1 MVNNKNTAPVNTA
14 THKPGTT
21 TVLSASVITLVKG
34 AKNPSSK
41 TSDRARRF
49 ALMQTGQTVGQWYAA
64 CRNSPSI
71 TGKAHSKLVKR
82 AVAKGYITLT
92 PPK

>member
-21 TVLSASVITLVKG
+21 TVLSASVLTVVKG
-34 AKNPSSK
+34 AKNPSRG
-41 TSDRARRF
+41 DRARRF

>member
-1 MVNNKNTAPVNTA
+1 MVNTKNTAPVNTA

-21 TVLSASVITLVKG
+21 TVLSASVITVVKG
-34 AKNPSSK
+34 AKNPS
-41 TSDRARRF
+41 TGDRARRF
-49 ALMQTGQTVGQWYAA
+49 GLMQTGQTVGQWYAA

-82 AVAKGYITLT
+82 AVAKGYITLAA
-92 PPK
+92 PK

>member
-1 MVNNKNTAPVNTA
+1 
-14 THKPGTT
+14 
-21 TVLSASVITLVKG
+21 
-34 AKNPSSK
+34 
-41 TSDRARRF
+41 
-49 ALMQTGQTVGQWYAA
+49 MQTGQTVGQWYAA
-64 CRNSPSI
+64 CRNSANI

>member
-21 TVLSASVITLVKG
+21 TVLSASVITVVKG
-34 AKNPSSK
+34 AKNPS
-41 TSDRARRF
+41 TGDRARRF

-82 AVAKGYITLT
+82 AVAKAYNTLT